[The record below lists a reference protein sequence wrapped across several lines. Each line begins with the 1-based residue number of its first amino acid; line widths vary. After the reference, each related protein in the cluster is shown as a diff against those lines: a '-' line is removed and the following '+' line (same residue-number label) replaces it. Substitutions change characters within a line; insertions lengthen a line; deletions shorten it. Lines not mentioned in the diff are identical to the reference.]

1 MCFLVF
7 VGQKAKLLTTSALE
21 SHGKQNEM
29 KTGQVGLLE
38 PSLLPN
44 QMVRGADLLTSYQE

>member
-1 MCFLVF
+1 VF
-7 VGQKAKLLTTSALE
+7 VGQKAKLLTTSTLE
-21 SHGKQNEM
+21 SHGKQNER
-29 KTGQVGLLE
+29 KTGQIGLLE